1 MRSMLLWILGVPI
14 TLIII
19 IALITGHLLK
29 ILSTPRSNTRPDVPA
44 RGVRY
49 FCRLYFYEG

>member
-19 IALITGHLLK
+19 IALITGH
-29 ILSTPRSNTRPDVPA
+29 
-44 RGVRY
+44 
-49 FCRLYFYEG
+49 C